1 MPKQIGP
8 INLSAQVDKTRV
20 TLSDQSHP
28 HEQRARFILAQ
39 TQGTSGIIK
48 QPEER
53 PAGSTSTRVEFRE
66 QPTLPQERQGSGL
79 VITKRSSSLSMPK
92 LRGNRE
98 GSLMS
103 VDMTPSQKEDFER
116 YLRDRAKGSDSDDES
131 DSARA
136 VEQCPYGC

>member
-1 MPKQIGP
+1 
-8 INLSAQVDKTRV
+8 
-20 TLSDQSHP
+20 
-28 HEQRARFILAQ
+28 
-39 TQGTSGIIK
+39 
-48 QPEER
+48 
-53 PAGSTSTRVEFRE
+53 
-66 QPTLPQERQGSGL
+66 
-79 VITKRSSSLSMPK
+79 MPK